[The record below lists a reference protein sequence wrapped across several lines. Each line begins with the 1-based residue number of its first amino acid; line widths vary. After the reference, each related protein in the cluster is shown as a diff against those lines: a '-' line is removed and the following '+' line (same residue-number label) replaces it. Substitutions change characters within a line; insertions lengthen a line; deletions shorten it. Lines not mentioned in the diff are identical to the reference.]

1 MAPICG
7 DAVSSCGEPNDGNA
21 CTFGHAALIWAQL
34 PGGRRQDKSVEVT
47 RIMIEGLEM
56 PKLPILALAVAAM
69 AGACAP
75 APLYTASGTHK
86 GAVTMGE
93 VPRDAR
99 GEPVWAAIRPVPGA
113 SQPGSAAELQEGDA
127 ADSPRPPRA

>member
-1 MAPICG
+1 
-7 DAVSSCGEPNDGNA
+7 
-21 CTFGHAALIWAQL
+21 
-34 PGGRRQDKSVEVT
+34 
-47 RIMIEGLEM
+47 M
-56 PKLPILALAVAAM
+56 PKLPILALAVAAA

-86 GAVTMGE
+86 GAVTLGE

-113 SQPGSAAELQEGDA
+113 ATPSEAAETQEGDGA
-127 ADSPRPPRA
+127 ESPMPPRA